1 MTWAN
6 QYRRNETA
14 QRAILAAAL
23 DVCRDVG
30 YEATR
35 IEAIA
40 RQAGVGKQTIYRW
53 WPSKGMVLLEALND
67 AVGQTTDFPDT
78 GDILADLRT
87 QMHGVVALFT
97 SPDLSPILR
106 ALIAGAQSDKSLSDK
121 LVNELIEPRRAGFRA
136 RLQLAADRG
145 ELRPGTDIDR
155 TMELLYS
162 PLYYRL
168 LITGEPISVSYVDAH
183 LAEMLPVAK

>member
-23 DVCRDVG
+23 EVCRDVG

-67 AVGQTTDFPDT
+67 AVGRTTDFPDT

-106 ALIAGAQSDKSLSDK
+106 ALIAGAQSDKLLSDK
-121 LVNELIEPRRAGFRA
+121 LVNELIGPRRAGFRA
-136 RLQLAADRG
+136 RLQLAVDRG
-145 ELRPGTDIDR
+145 ELKPGTDIDR

-168 LITGEPISVSYVDAH
+168 LITGQAISVSYVDDH
-183 LAEMLPVAK
+183 LAEILPVAK